1 MSEAALTYTG
11 SATRQLAAKV
21 GAIAG
26 VGAAAAFLAGTAV
39 LNVPLKA
46 TDRELV
52 QWWSVDSHQVDAL
65 VSMLSFTL
73 AGLLFLVFLAHL
85 RTRLQAAEGGA
96 GTLTTIVHSAGLLF
110 VATLF
115 VSAIARGV
123 IGYAIKSPAETQPL
137 PGVDMLRYLP
147 QVSYA
152 VLGLCG
158 MLCASLAIAVTSMLA
173 FRTRSFGRLVAWLGI
188 ACAAGIAAASI
199 LLVGML
205 AVPLILLWTIAIS
218 VALWRGSEI

>member
-21 GAIAG
+21 AAVAG
-26 VGAAAAFLAGTAV
+26 IGSAVAFVAGTAV

-46 TDRELV
+46 SDRELV
-52 QWWSVDSHQVDAL
+52 QWWAVGSHQTDAL
-65 VSMLSFTL
+65 ASMLSFTL
-73 AGLLFLVFLAHL
+73 SGLLFLVFLAHL

-115 VSAIARGV
+115 VAATARGV
-123 IGYAIKSPAETQPL
+123 IGYAAKSPAESQPL

-147 QVSYA
+147 QFSYG

-158 MLCASLAIAVTSMLA
+158 MLCISLAIVVTSILA
-173 FRTRSFGRLVAWLGI
+173 LRTHAFGRLVAWLGI
-188 ACAAGIAAASI
+188 VCAAGIAGASV
-199 LLVGML
+199 LLVGMV
-205 AVPLILLWTIAIS
+205 AVPLVLLWTIATSI
-218 VALWRGSEI
+218 ALWRGSEI